1 MNELNSLAGNEQ
13 QWLDKLVDGELD
25 DAQRR
30 KLLTEL
36 DTQPDGWRR
45 CALAFLEAQAW
56 KATLGSLVA
65 APRQDAAPRPKLS
78 SSWRF
83 GPWGSV
89 LAAAA
94 SFLLAF
100 GLGTVWRGQALR
112 PAVEQIADS
121 APAMPKSS
129 ATPPSATSVKPLE
142 EPQWGTMT
150 LAVDPNSDGKPESL
164 ELPVVRGPG
173 INEQWVHDQPTAIP
187 QEMLRALRSMGH
199 EVQHQRQYYPF
210 ELRDGRRVLV
220 PVDEVDVRYVGE
232 RRFQ

>member
-1 MNELNSLAGNEQ
+1 MNEPHSLSGNEQ

-36 DTQPDGWRR
+36 DAQPDGWRR

-56 KATLGSLVA
+56 KATLGALA
-65 APRQDAAPRPKLS
+65 AASRQDAAPRPKRS
-78 SSWRF
+78 TSWRF
-83 GPWGSV
+83 VPWGSV

-94 SFLLAF
+94 SFLIAF
-100 GLGTVWRGQALR
+100 GLGTVWRGQAVR
-112 PAVEQIADS
+112 PALEQIADS
-121 APAMPKSS
+121 TPAMPKSPS
-129 ATPPSATSVKPLE
+129 TAPSASPVKPLE
-142 EPQWGTMT
+142 GPQWGTMT
-150 LAVDPNSDGKPESL
+150 LAVDPDSDGKPESL

-173 INEQWVHDQPTAIP
+173 INEQWVHDQPTAISR
-187 QEMLRALRSMGH
+187 EFLRTLRSMGR

-210 ELRDGRRVLV
+210 ELPDGSRVLV
-220 PVDEVDVRYVGE
+220 PVDEVDVRAGE